1 MMYFCGSFLIKGE
14 VMATLTIDNQMVV
27 KESLKQAFR
36 ELREAE
42 ASGVK
47 LPDARN
53 LFK

>member
-1 MMYFCGSFLIKGE
+1 
-14 VMATLTIDNQMVV
+14 MATLTIDNQMVV
-27 KESLKQAFR
+27 KVSLKQAFR
-36 ELREAE
+36 ELREVE

>member
-1 MMYFCGSFLIKGE
+1 MYFCGRFLIKGE
-14 VMATLTIDNQMVV
+14 VVATLTIDNQMVV

>member
-1 MMYFCGSFLIKGE
+1 MYFCGSFLIKGE

>member
-1 MMYFCGSFLIKGE
+1 
-14 VMATLTIDNQMVV
+14 MATLTIDNQMVV

>member
-1 MMYFCGSFLIKGE
+1 MYFCVRFLIKGE
-14 VMATLTIDNQMVV
+14 VVATLTIDNQMVV

>member
-1 MMYFCGSFLIKGE
+1 
-14 VMATLTIDNQMVV
+14 MATLTIDNQMVV
-27 KESLKQAFR
+27 KESLEQAFR

>member
-1 MMYFCGSFLIKGE
+1 
-14 VMATLTIDNQMVV
+14 MATLTIDSQMIV
-27 KESLKQAFR
+27 KESLSQAFK

>member
-1 MMYFCGSFLIKGE
+1 
-14 VMATLTIDNQMVV
+14 MATLAIDSQMVV
-27 KESLKQAFR
+27 KESLAQAFK

-47 LPDARN
+47 LPNARN